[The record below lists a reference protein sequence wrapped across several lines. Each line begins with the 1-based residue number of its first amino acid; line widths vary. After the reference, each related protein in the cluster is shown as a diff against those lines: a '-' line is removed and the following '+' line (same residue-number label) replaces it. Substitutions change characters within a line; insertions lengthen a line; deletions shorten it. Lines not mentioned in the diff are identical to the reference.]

1 MGQFLFSKYPKIKIQ
16 IFFLLRKLFFW
27 FCIFFFPIFFQRY
40 MVNLR
45 EAMRFKKTRKD
56 ILLSH
61 DDSYDLNNYPESL
74 RAHLIF
80 ILCLLEKIWIFST
93 IFTKRD
99 YVSLCTYGKYFFFI
113 LILNGEQICPPA
125 TKSKTPKAPVP
136 TFNCDLCGISGMPE
150 QQYQQHLKGTHHIT
164 TKNKNKKK
172 TEAMTPLMRF
182 LIRYKRWAQICSIQY
197 EKQKKVADVQLV

>member
-1 MGQFLFSKYPKIKIQ
+1 MTVGINLRYLVWKMTVGIILRNLVWKIVGGGGELPKLVFFCAKSIQNQKQWDNFYSQNIQKLKYK
-16 IFFLLRKLFFW
+16 
-27 FCIFFFPIFFQRY
+27 FFFYWENFFFDSAYFFFSIFFQRY

-93 IFTKRD
+93 IFTKGTTFYFAPTVNTFFLYWFWMVSR
-99 YVSLCTYGKYFFFI
+99 YV
-113 LILNGEQICPPA
+113 PPQRNQ
-125 TKSKTPKAPVP
+125 KHPKHP
-136 TFNCDLCGISGMPE
+136 
-150 QQYQQHLKGTHHIT
+150 YQHLTVT
-164 TKNKNKKK
+164 YV
-172 TEAMTPLMRF
+172 E
-182 LIRYKRWAQICSIQY
+182 
-197 EKQKKVADVQLV
+197 LVECLNSNTSST